1 MSYNL
6 LIETQDPEEFQY
18 TLEEKKSGE
27 QPRMYIE
34 GPYLMSEGVN
44 RNNRKYSREQMAKE
58 VERYT
63 VEMIKKNRAM
73 GELNHPTTAD
83 VDLERACHM
92 VVDLYQRDD
101 DKIWWGKS
109 KVLSTPC
116 GKILE
121 SLIKDGVKNGVSS
134 RALGKLE
141 KGSDGID
148 NVTDMRL
155 VAIDCVADPSYADA
169 FVNGILENKAWICD
183 KDGKFHEVYDQL
195 HEKLDTLPTK
205 DLQDHITSTVVDFLN
220 KLKRI

>member
-6 LIETQDPEEFQY
+6 LIETQDPDEFEY

-34 GPYLMSEGVN
+34 GPYLMADGVN
-44 RNNRKYSREQMAKE
+44 RNNRRYSQEQMAKE
-58 VERYT
+58 VARYKS
-63 VEMIKKNRAM
+63 EMISKNRAM

-83 VDLERACHM
+83 VDLERACHI
-92 VVDLYQRDD
+92 VVDLYQKDD
-101 DKIWWGKS
+101 PSIWWGKS
-109 KVLSTPC
+109 KILSTPT

-141 KGSDGID
+141 KGGDGVD

-169 FVNGILENKAWICD
+169 FVNGILENRTWICD
-183 KDGKFHEVYDQL
+183 QDGKFHPVYDQL
-195 HEKLDTLPTK
+195 QENLDTLPKK
-205 DLQDHITSTVVDFLN
+205 DLEKHVTTAVMDFLQ
-220 KLKRI
+220 KLKTI